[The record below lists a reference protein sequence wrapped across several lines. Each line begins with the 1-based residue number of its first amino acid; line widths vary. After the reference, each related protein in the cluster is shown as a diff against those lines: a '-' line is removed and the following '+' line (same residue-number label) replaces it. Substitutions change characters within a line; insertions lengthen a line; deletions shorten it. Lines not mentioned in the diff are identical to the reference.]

1 MVSKRFTVGG
11 AVEAPDNETFAGYR
25 GIVVG
30 FVQLRLNT
38 EVSIRVEFP
47 DHPWH
52 RPGASWSFGA
62 DELVRC
68 NERAATMN
76 DHSSEH

>member
-1 MVSKRFTVGG
+1 MFTKRFTVGG
-11 AVEAPDNETFAGYR
+11 AVEVPDNETFAGYQ

-30 FVQLRLNT
+30 FVQSRQDS
-38 EVSIRVEFP
+38 EISIRVEFP

-52 RPGASWSFGA
+52 QPGRSWGFGA

-68 NERAATMN
+68 IAEQPQEPQR
-76 DHSSEH
+76 